1 MSVYREKLLSAN
13 KKLIS
18 YFRLYLVFNVLS
30 RLKHDGQIPTI
41 LTVFSLDNYC
51 VLREGFFLCL
61 LLPSKRYLSEKVAVK
76 CYVNELKW
84 AVCFEW
90 QKERPAGVA
99 TLSFWEFQTNCSTDR
114 SVPAIS
120 LVFTLKILNIVL
132 SFLSL
137 MKSMII
143 VRKYH

>member
-90 QKERPAGVA
+90 QKERPAGFA
-99 TLSFWEFQTNCSTDR
+99 TLSFWEFQANCSTDR

-137 MKSMII
+137 MKSMKI